1 MPKIR
6 VYGCFM
12 DVSLVDKPLNKQ
24 SYGSC
29 CCDLKNYV
37 MNPVE
42 AVSIIETA

>member
-1 MPKIR
+1 
-6 VYGCFM
+6 M
-12 DVSLVDKPLNKQ
+12 DASLDNKSLNKQ

-29 CCDLKNYV
+29 YCDLKNSV